1 MNAMQDEVNQKVVAL
16 SIKVIGKGGR
26 MTADVLKAAMRKW
39 LREREQKKSVMIRK
53 KAEKALEPKHGK
65 QTVGSLMEQNQGLT
79 NIEITD
85 DNIKSFERVANKYN
99 IDFALT
105 KDKASEV
112 PKYVVFFK
120 ARDVDVMTAA
130 FKEYSSLAL
139 TKSKKPSLRAK
150 LTKAITK
157 SKQKVQQKSK
167 QRDKNRQRQKN
178 RNRGQEI

>member
-1 MNAMQDEVNQKVVAL
+1 MQDEVNEKVVA
-16 SIKVIGKGGR
+16 ITVKVVAKGGK

-39 LREREQKKSVMIRK
+39 LREHDQKKALKLHK
-53 KAEKALEPKHGK
+53 KQEESKHGK
-65 QTVGSLMEQNQGLT
+65 QTVGKLMEQNQGLT

-130 FKEYSSLAL
+130 FKEYSTRAL
-139 TKSKKPSLRAK
+139 QKQKKPSLRKK
-150 LTKAITK
+150 LSQAITK
-157 SKQKVQQKSK
+157 TK
-167 QRDKNRQRQKN
+167 QRSQQHDKNRHRQRI
-178 RNRGQEI
+178 RGQER